1 MKSCVAVV
9 SIALVMLAGCTPFRD
24 APTYRPRALDRINGV
39 TRPSR
44 PVVTTQPSSQLGEA
58 SSLALADCIETAL
71 RNNRRIGIAD
81 RRVLIARDRVS
92 EAVAMTMPQ
101 LTAEGRFTSRNNDS
115 GIQRPQAS
123 LRNRLRDSLTQA
135 AATSLVEQAG
145 LSPTGQFLQPTG
157 SSGSFSGTFS
167 QRDVWTGSVSL
178 LVPIYDFGRSEYPRQ
193 ALEGRVEISRYDASR
208 ERQDVGFAVSQ
219 AYYRVLEAHKITG
232 VVEESIRVVERQL
245 EVARDFLSQGLV
257 AANEVLAVEV
267 QLAERRQELIQAEN
281 NIQLAV
287 ATLNRLM
294 GEDVTRPTTLVD
306 VLEVEP
312 WRGRFTDV
320 LMLAISTRPDLASLR
335 RQIEVARDEYRATRG
350 EGTAPRIFGF
360 ADYNWSSDE
369 FLLNN
374 EWLSG
379 GIAVQVPIFDGGL
392 TIARLQRQRKE
403 IAETIDRHDERVD
416 DIVLDIKQ
424 SYLNVNE
431 ATERIPVA
439 RKSVEL
445 AEENMRIVRDQYSE
459 GLLTSAD
466 VLIEEDRLSR
476 SRSNYFQSLYDYHE
490 AYARLVNAIGAAPP
504 QERPGTGP

>member
-245 EVARDFLSQGLV
+245 EVARDFL
-257 AANEVLAVEV
+257 
-267 QLAERRQELIQAEN
+267 
-281 NIQLAV
+281 
-287 ATLNRLM
+287 
-294 GEDVTRPTTLVD
+294 
-306 VLEVEP
+306 
-312 WRGRFTDV
+312 
-320 LMLAISTRPDLASLR
+320 
-335 RQIEVARDEYRATRG
+335 
-350 EGTAPRIFGF
+350 
-360 ADYNWSSDE
+360 
-369 FLLNN
+369 
-374 EWLSG
+374 
-379 GIAVQVPIFDGGL
+379 
-392 TIARLQRQRKE
+392 
-403 IAETIDRHDERVD
+403 
-416 DIVLDIKQ
+416 
-424 SYLNVNE
+424 
-431 ATERIPVA
+431 
-439 RKSVEL
+439 
-445 AEENMRIVRDQYSE
+445 
-459 GLLTSAD
+459 
-466 VLIEEDRLSR
+466 
-476 SRSNYFQSLYDYHE
+476 
-490 AYARLVNAIGAAPP
+490 
-504 QERPGTGP
+504 